1 MAVVA
6 TEKLHVLPTLCPTAQ
21 VDSLNRERK
30 LQQHAAGSELG
41 KLEAEY
47 LGLVHK
53 VGAGCWV
60 LVGSLAGADVCKAGG
75 ACAVQ

>member
-1 MAVVA
+1 MDGQPVA
-6 TEKLHVLPTLCPTAQ
+6 SDGGGHVAEQLHALPTPCHTAQ

-53 VGAGCWV
+53 VGAGLWV
-60 LVGSLAGADVCKAGG
+60 LAGSCGRC
-75 ACAVQ
+75 